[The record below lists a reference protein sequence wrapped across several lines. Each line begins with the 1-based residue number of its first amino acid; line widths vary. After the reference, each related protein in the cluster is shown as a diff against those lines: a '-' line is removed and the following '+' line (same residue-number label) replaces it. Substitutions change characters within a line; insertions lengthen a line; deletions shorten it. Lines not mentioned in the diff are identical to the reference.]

1 MKGAV
6 SRGLVL
12 AAALP
17 LGAACA
23 SVFQPGVSRQELED
37 GGYLKYALFEYERE
51 GTTYVWIPTWREKP
65 AKRILFGGLVA
76 DAEAD
81 PDGAK
86 SILEFRDGKLLRIR
100 HLGTD
105 RHAWVEALHEPGAEA
120 LGAEGAPAWREA
132 ILARRVERGMPLEAV
147 LLSWGVPPLGSE
159 WNPDV
164 YMTAAD
170 LRRARR
176 LWYPADPSTGRPVTV
191 KLDPEGRV
199 ESVEDGPPA
208 DPRWRSW
215 SGGRT
220 WVW

>member
-6 SRGLVL
+6 LRRAP

-17 LGAACA
+17 LLMACA
-23 SVFQPGVSRQELED
+23 SVFQPGVSRRQLEE
-37 GGYLKYALFEYERE
+37 GGYLQYALFEYERE
-51 GTTYVWIPTWREKP
+51 GRTYVWIPTWKEKP
-65 AKRILFGGLVA
+65 AKRLLFGGLVA

-86 SILEFRDGKLLRIR
+86 SILEFENGKLARVR
-100 HLGTD
+100 HLGPD
-105 RHAWVEALHEPGAEA
+105 RGAWMEALFEPGAEG

-147 LLSWGVPPLGSE
+147 LLSWGVPPLGPE

-164 YMTAAD
+164 WMTSAD

-176 LWYPADPSTGRPVTV
+176 LWYPAHPDTGRPITV
-191 KLDPEGRV
+191 EFDAEGRV
-199 ESVEDGPPA
+199 AEVRDGPPA
-208 DPRWRSW
+208 DPRWRSS

-220 WVW
+220 WTW